1 MDRPPATDKRN
12 DLWKSLISQQT
23 ELFSETVLEN
33 EQFRSRVEELER
45 EVAVWK
51 QGYINAESQTDSLQK
66 EVAHLQQMI
75 ESINEDN
82 PLILALVDGDGNIFT
97 DELLRQGQAG
107 GRNAAMMLTKG
118 LTDHTATVDA
128 RRSARSRVWLTVY
141 CNKQGLSDTLIA
153 NDVCTSEQFEAF
165 FLGFNQA
172 APLFSIIDVGTGKEA
187 ADTKIK
193 EHLRLFTRFP
203 QTFLVYF
210 GGRAFPLLHRAMILT
225 WHEGAHDNGYTSTLA
240 SLQNEGL
247 LDKIVLLRGYKEM
260 AIELQHLQ
268 LPVVE
273 VGGVFRST
281 KLPGH
286 ARHGSQKLQVAAYG
300 NTPESKTNVAKA
312 AGRPK
317 YLNPKLVRIF
327 NINPLTVPHFMKFF
341 SEQPLNKHK
350 PPPCTFYYLGACRQ
364 GPKCTY
370 GHDYTLTERN
380 LAEMRAISKKF
391 PCANLNRGK
400 VCHAGDDC
408 ISGHFCPRGN
418 TCSFLKE
425 GKCKFVGKDM
435 HSRPKLTKSSA
446 PSSIADATESDT
458 LSQTGTAMS
467 DIDYSSSGS
476 NHPNHS

>member
-23 ELFSETVLEN
+23 ELFSETVVEN
-33 EQFRSRVEELER
+33 EQFRSRVQELER

-66 EVAHLQQMI
+66 EVIHFQQMI
-75 ESINEDN
+75 QSIKEDN

-118 LTDHTATVDA
+118 LTDHTATVDP
-128 RRSARSRVWLTVY
+128 RVSARSRVWLTVY
-141 CNKQGLSDTLIA
+141 CNKQGLSDTLIT

-210 GGRAFPLLHRAMILT
+210 GGS
-225 WHEGAHDNGYTSTLA
+225 HDNGYTSTLA

-247 LDKIVLLRGYKEM
+247 LDKIVLLRGYKEL
-260 AIELQHLQ
+260 AVELQHLQ

-286 ARHGSQKLQVAAYG
+286 TRHGSQKVVTYDTYV
-300 NTPESKTNVAKA
+300 NTSESNINVAKTA
-312 AGRPK
+312 KPPK
-317 YLNPKLVRIF
+317 YLNPKL
-327 NINPLTVPHFMKFF
+327 
-341 SEQPLNKHK
+341 PLNKHK
-350 PPPCTFYYLGACRQ
+350 PPPCTFFYLGACRQ

-370 GHDYTLTERN
+370 GHDYTLTEKN

-400 VCHAGDDC
+400 FCLAGDDC

-418 TCSFLKE
+418 TCSFFKE

-435 HSRPKLTKSSA
+435 HSKPKLAKSSA
-446 PSSIADATESDT
+446 PSSIADPADDT
-458 LSQTGTAMS
+458 LSQNGTGTMS
-467 DIDYSSSGS
+467 DIDCSFSGS
-476 NHPNHS
+476 NHPNYSQLVI

>member
-23 ELFSETVLEN
+23 ELFSETVAEN
-33 EQFRSRVEELER
+33 VQFRSRIQELER

-51 QGYINAESQTDSLQK
+51 QGYTNAESQTDSLQK
-66 EVAHLQQMI
+66 EVVHLQQMI
-75 ESINEDN
+75 QSITEDN
-82 PLILALVDGDGNIFT
+82 PLILALLDGDGNIFT

-107 GRNAAMMLTKG
+107 GRHAAMMLTKG
-118 LTDHTATVDA
+118 LTDHTAKVDA
-128 RRSARSRVWLTVY
+128 RMSARSRVWLTVY

-193 EHLRLFTRFP
+193 GQYRDNPISLTFEVYSCHSLEHLRLFTRFP

-210 GGRAFPLLHRAMILT
+210 GGS
-225 WHEGAHDNGYTSTLA
+225 HDNGYTSTLA
-240 SLQNEGL
+240 SLQNEGF
-247 LDKIVLLRGYKEM
+247 LDKIVLLRGYKEL

-281 KLPGH
+281 KLLGH
-286 ARHGSQKLQVAAYG
+286 ARHGSQKVVTYV
-300 NTPESKTNVAKA
+300 NTSESNTNVAKVA
-312 AGRPK
+312 KPPK
-317 YLNPKLVRIF
+317 YLNPKL
-327 NINPLTVPHFMKFF
+327 
-341 SEQPLNKHK
+341 PLNKHK

-370 GHDYTLTERN
+370 GHDYTLTEKN

-391 PCANLNRGK
+391 PCANLNRGIILQF
-400 VCHAGDDC
+400 H
-408 ISGHFCPRGN
+408 HYLYRFYR
-418 TCSFLKE
+418 F
-425 GKCKFVGKDM
+425 
-435 HSRPKLTKSSA
+435 
-446 PSSIADATESDT
+446 
-458 LSQTGTAMS
+458 Q
-467 DIDYSSSGS
+467 
-476 NHPNHS
+476 

>member
-1 MDRPPATDKRN
+1 MDRPLATDKRS

-23 ELFSETVLEN
+23 ELFSETTVEN
-33 EQFRSRVEELER
+33 EHLRSRVQELER

-51 QGYINAESQTDSLQK
+51 QGYVNVDSQTDSLQK

-75 ESINEDN
+75 HSIKEDN

-118 LTDHTATVDA
+118 LTDHTATVDP
-128 RRSARSRVWLTVY
+128 RMSARSRVWLTVY
-141 CNKQGLSDTLIA
+141 CNKQGLSDTLIT
-153 NDVCTSEQFEAF
+153 NDVCTLEQFEAF

-210 GGRAFPLLHRAMILT
+210 GGS
-225 WHEGAHDNGYTSTLA
+225 HDNGYTSTLA

-247 LDKIVLLRGYKEM
+247 LDKIVLLRGYKEL

-286 ARHGSQKLQVAAYG
+286 ARHGSQKVVTYDRHV
-300 NTPESKTNVAKA
+300 NTSESNTNVAKTA
-312 AGRPK
+312 KPPK
-317 YLNPKLVRIF
+317 YLNPKL
-327 NINPLTVPHFMKFF
+327 PL
-341 SEQPLNKHK
+341 SKHK
-350 PPPCTFYYLGACRQ
+350 PPPCTFYYLGICRQ

-370 GHDYTLTERN
+370 GHDYTLTEKN

-391 PCANLNRGK
+391 PCANLNRGNF
-400 VCHAGDDC
+400 CFAGDDC
-408 ISGHFCPRGN
+408 VSGHFCPRGN
-418 TCSFLKE
+418 TCSFFKE

-435 HSRPKLTKSSA
+435 HSKPKSTKSSA
-446 PSSIADATESDT
+446 PSSIADPADDT
-458 LSQTGTAMS
+458 LSQNGTGAMS
-467 DIDYSSSGS
+467 DIDCSSSGS
-476 NHPNHS
+476 NRPNLSQFVI

>member
-1 MDRPPATDKRN
+1 MDRPPTTDKRN

-75 ESINEDN
+75 ESIKEDN
-82 PLILALVDGDGNIFT
+82 PLILALIDGDGNIFT

-210 GGRAFPLLHRAMILT
+210 GG
-225 WHEGAHDNGYTSTLA
+225 AHDNGYTSTLA

-317 YLNPKLVRIF
+317 YLNPKL
-327 NINPLTVPHFMKFF
+327 
-341 SEQPLNKHK
+341 PLNKHK

-435 HSRPKLTKSSA
+435 HSKPKLAKSSA

-458 LSQTGTAMS
+458 LSQTDTAMS